1 MIRKLHWILGIG
13 AGLSLVLGMVFKL
26 VFALAGRVI
35 QVSPGAFLRFT
46 AVCCIASIA
55 LSMIEISGKLKGPS

>member
-1 MIRKLHWILGIG
+1 MEKLHWILGIG
-13 AGLSLVLGMVFKL
+13 AGLSLVLGMIFKL

-35 QVSPGAFLRFT
+35 PISPGAFLRFT

-55 LSMIEISGKLKGPS
+55 LSMIEISGKLKDPS